1 MVSME
6 LCWKFKILA
15 LRALVLLMGKNMAR
29 NTVEHFS
36 HILIAFF
43 SL

>member
-1 MVSME
+1 MVSIE

-15 LRALVLLMGKNMAR
+15 LRALVLLIGKNLAR

-36 HILIAFF
+36 HILTAYF